1 MSGSQK
7 FSHNFRRKVLS
18 NFLRMSNVCEGM
30 SSDYKNLSGFLGNKF
45 SEPACA
51 NYNIALLSTTW
62 KFYASYRTAGTVSNG
77 LMPGS
82 QKYSPKCHRLF
93 KRIRCFLRNVK
104 QFQKNYLFL
113 LLLDNFSGSLIRSV
127 EFIGVDNRAIL
138 WYAQARRICPLKNQ
152 INFWKLRENF

>member
-1 MSGSQK
+1 MFVKECQAITKIYLVFQGTNSPSPPVQTII
-7 FSHNFRRKVLS
+7 SLCCRQ
-18 NFLRMSNVCEGM
+18 
-30 SSDYKNLSGFLGNKF
+30 LGN
-45 SEPACA
+45 ST
-51 NYNIALLSTTW
+51 LLIGLP
-62 KFYASYRTAGTVSNG
+62 GTVSNG

-113 LLLDNFSGSLIRSV
+113 LLLDKFSGSLIRSV

-152 INFWKLRENF
+152 INFWKVRENF